1 MNPVVVIPTFI
12 YPRRHRGGADVV
24 STYDHPTAPN
34 QEGELG
40 RCLESLAKVEG
51 LGLVVILVSA
61 DVSLEVQAAE
71 KVQAI
76 ANRHPD
82 VTTLVIGAAELALIE
97 QRMAQQNI
105 ERLSKEIGL
114 QGYGA
119 IRNLG
124 LLVANVLGFD
134 AVVFL
139 DDDEV
144 VDDPKFL
151 EKAMYGLGKL
161 TRQGVPIVAK
171 TGYYLNDQD
180 SYLSKWEDKWY
191 NRFWQQGKAFNKW
204 ITKAMRGPR
213 LSRSNHVCGGCLAIH
228 KEAFKRLSFDP
239 WVARGEDLD
248 YMLNL
253 RMYGSDI
260 WFDNQWSL
268 RHLPPA
274 STSEGTRFRQD
285 IYRWLYEYRK
295 MEYSR
300 TQIDLMQVKP
310 QSLEP
315 YPGPFLEPGITKRIR
330 ITAILRSLARKDKKA
345 YRQAAKAARTEAVMY
360 AQRNC
365 SKYFE
370 FQFVWPELM
379 ARMDS
384 DQILHTAIVQSVARR
399 QAAANMAAAFPVAGS
414 GAGVDPGVT
423 SEIRLNIAE

>member
-76 ANRHPD
+76 ANRHSD

-144 VDDPKFL
+144 
-151 EKAMYGLGKL
+151 
-161 TRQGVPIVAK
+161 I
-171 TGYYLNDQD
+171 
-180 SYLSKWEDKWY
+180 
-191 NRFWQQGKAFNKW
+191 
-204 ITKAMRGPR
+204 
-213 LSRSNHVCGGCLAIH
+213 
-228 KEAFKRLSFDP
+228 
-239 WVARGEDLD
+239 D
-248 YMLNL
+248 Y
-253 RMYGSDI
+253 
-260 WFDNQWSL
+260 
-268 RHLPPA
+268 P
-274 STSEGTRFRQD
+274 
-285 IYRWLYEYRK
+285 
-295 MEYSR
+295 
-300 TQIDLMQVKP
+300 
-310 QSLEP
+310 
-315 YPGPFLEPGITKRIR
+315 
-330 ITAILRSLARKDKKA
+330 
-345 YRQAAKAARTEAVMY
+345 
-360 AQRNC
+360 
-365 SKYFE
+365 
-370 FQFVWPELM
+370 
-379 ARMDS
+379 
-384 DQILHTAIVQSVARR
+384 
-399 QAAANMAAAFPVAGS
+399 
-414 GAGVDPGVT
+414 
-423 SEIRLNIAE
+423 

>member
-171 TGYYLNDQD
+171 TGYYLNDQG

-191 NRFWQQGKAFNKW
+191 NRFWQQGRAFNEW

-213 LSRSNHVCGGCLAIH
+213 LSRSNHVCGGCLAVH
-228 KEAFKRLSFDP
+228 KEAFRRLAFDP
-239 WVARGEDLD
+239 WITRGGIWTTCSTCACTARISGSTTSGCCVTC
-248 YMLNL
+248 L
-253 RMYGSDI
+253 RAPQARARVSARTSSGG
-260 WFDNQWSL
+260 
-268 RHLPPA
+268 
-274 STSEGTRFRQD
+274 STSTASWNTPERSSTF
-285 IYRWLYEYRK
+285 
-295 MEYSR
+295 SR
-300 TQIDLMQVKP
+300 
-310 QSLEP
+310 
-315 YPGPFLEPGITKRIR
+315 
-330 ITAILRSLARKDKKA
+330 
-345 YRQAAKAARTEAVMY
+345 
-360 AQRNC
+360 
-365 SKYFE
+365 
-370 FQFVWPELM
+370 
-379 ARMDS
+379 
-384 DQILHTAIVQSVARR
+384 
-399 QAAANMAAAFPVAGS
+399 
-414 GAGVDPGVT
+414 
-423 SEIRLNIAE
+423 